1 MNNLP
6 SIVHFEVPIDDLER
20 AKKFYTELF
29 GWKIEKA
36 PGPIEFW
43 MISITPD
50 DENSNTTGEIG
61 GHMMKRQD
69 SQQRI
74 GNYVGVASIEDYTS
88 KIEKLGG
95 KVLVP
100 KMTIPGNG
108 YLAVCMDTEGNT
120 FSLWK
125 ADSSAK

>member
-1 MNNLP
+1 LP

-29 GWKIEKA
+29 DWKIEKA
-36 PGPIEFW
+36 TGPFEYW
-43 MISITPD
+43 TISTTAD
-50 DENSNTTGEIG
+50 DEDSNTIG
-61 GHMMKRQD
+61 GIGGRMMKRQD

-88 KIEKLGG
+88 KVEKLGG

-108 YLAVCMDTEGNT
+108 YVAVCMDTEGNT

-125 ADSSAK
+125 ADPSAK